1 MEFKLAGRFGGA
13 ITCIMMRLTC
23 FIRALKPIRAAA
35 CQKVQ
40 ALIFAANAKPY
51 AACRKL
57 APWCLAFIRLFCEIK
72 PIRQIKGKRSLIA
85 PKIKKGAEK
94 GALFNLI
101 QPPL

>member
-23 FIRALKPIRAAA
+23 FIRALKLIRAAA

-51 AACRKL
+51 AACPKL

-72 PIRQIKGKRSLIA
+72 PIRQIKGKRGFI
-85 PKIKKGAEK
+85 
-94 GALFNLI
+94 
-101 QPPL
+101 PL